1 MRRFWEK
8 SGATPLSGKMRLVLE
23 EERGVSFADAIGLQ
37 VIAETGQHAGRTVTY
52 FRVFD
57 SAAVA
62 ATGQELR
69 YYDDVA
75 TDFILYSGHVDEDS
89 TIVLDD
95 QPNPGRPATLAA
107 LGDRER

>member
-23 EERGVSFADAIGLQ
+23 EERAVSFADAIGLQ
-37 VIAETGQHAGRTVTY
+37 VIAETGQFEDRAVTY

-62 ATGQELR
+62 ATGVGLR

-75 TDFILYSGHVDEDS
+75 ADFILFSGHVEEDS
-89 TIVLDD
+89 TIVLDVHPD
-95 QPNPGRPATLAA
+95 RDRPSSLPSQV
-107 LGDRER
+107 DHER

>member
-1 MRRFWEK
+1 VRKFWEM
-8 SGATPLSGKMRLVLE
+8 SGATPLSGKMRLTLE

-37 VIAETGQHAGRTVTY
+37 VIAEAGQYADRTVTY

-62 ATGQELR
+62 ATGSELR

-75 TDFILYSGHVDEDS
+75 TEFILYSGHIDEDS
-89 TIVLDD
+89 TIVLDV
-95 QPNPGRPATLAA
+95 QPNPGGKAA
-107 LGDRER
+107 LPI